1 MNCLGFLEKTKVV
14 PTKDNTVETADYR
27 FLLKPFLVHRH
38 NNGGKRKQL
47 NTREK
52 RKGFKRKTL
61 VFFFFV
67 GHGKTLVFQQGKY
80 CLKKTG

>member
-27 FLLKPFLVHRH
+27 FFLKPFLVHRH
-38 NNGGKRKQL
+38 NNGGKRKPL

-52 RKGFKRKTL
+52 RKGFN
-61 VFFFFV
+61 F
-67 GHGKTLVFQQGKY
+67 
-80 CLKKTG
+80 